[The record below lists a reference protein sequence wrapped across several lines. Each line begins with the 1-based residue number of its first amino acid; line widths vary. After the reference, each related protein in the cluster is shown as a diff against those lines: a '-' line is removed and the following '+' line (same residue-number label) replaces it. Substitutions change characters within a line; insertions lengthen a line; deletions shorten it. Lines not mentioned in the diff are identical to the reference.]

1 MMNRWSNGRML
12 IDEGAERI
20 TSGMEHVLILH
31 KKMVAEE
38 CWRVTTFHMLP
49 TEAFVCAYYI
59 ILCNSIS

>member
-1 MMNRWSNGRML
+1 ML